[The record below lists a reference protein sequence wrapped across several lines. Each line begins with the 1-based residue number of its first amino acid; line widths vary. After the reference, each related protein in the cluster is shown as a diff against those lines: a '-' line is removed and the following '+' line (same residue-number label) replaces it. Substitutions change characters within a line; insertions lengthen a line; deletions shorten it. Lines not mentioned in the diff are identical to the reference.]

1 MMIKCCFI
9 CSKAVPSK
17 VYRPLKY
24 SCYVVHCI
32 VVIFLD
38 EHFDLTKATLETI
51 SCACVLTNDE
61 SVPHKCNQGIVF
73 TSGTHASI

>member
-1 MMIKCCFI
+1 M
-9 CSKAVPSK
+9 
-17 VYRPLKY
+17 
-24 SCYVVHCI
+24 HCI

-73 TSGTHASI
+73 TSGTHASITIAFNYTTIQVCFQHF